1 MGISLT
7 TLCARDADA
16 NTAQRSLPTRRRE
29 RSIALSDATMLR
41 FLALIATAQA
51 IRLKQLNP
59 LSYIWREEPYLI
71 EFHAAGADQCDEM
84 KPAMSAVEKELGTR
98 ILKWDVWS
106 DPAAYKLMQFLDKGP
121 DGRSKCGGL
130 PFFYNRKTGKIV
142 CGATTEKN
150 LMNWAQG
157 LKHEMVLSPPPSAEQ
172 KRVQQRVTGREARI
186 ARQAFERKKKLVAE
200 MQAKKKA
207 RGAPAAPGAAAPQAA
222 AE

>member
-1 MGISLT
+1 MQLSTHQGADSLAH
-7 TLCARDADA
+7 LADNNA
-16 NTAQRSLPTRRRE
+16 VMRR
-29 RSIALSDATMLR
+29 L
-41 FLALIATAQA
+41 LALITTAHA

-84 KPAMSAVEKELGTR
+84 KPAMTAVEKELGTR

-150 LMNWAQG
+150 LMNWATG

-207 RGAPAAPGAAAPQAA
+207 RGAAAPAAPSAAAPQAA
-222 AE
+222 AQ

>member
-1 MGISLT
+1 MMRL
-7 TLCARDADA
+7 
-16 NTAQRSLPTRRRE
+16 
-29 RSIALSDATMLR
+29 
-41 FLALIATAQA
+41 LALAATAHA

-150 LMNWAQG
+150 LMNWATG

-200 MQAKKKA
+200 MQAKKRA
-207 RGAPAAPGAAAPQAA
+207 RGAAAPAAPSAAAPQAA
-222 AE
+222 AQ

>member
-1 MGISLT
+1 MWSVLA
-7 TLCARDADA
+7 TLHPLRHQLDSFGHLAD
-16 NTAQRSLPTRRRE
+16 TAVRTRRR
-29 RSIALSDATMLR
+29 RDAVTMRRL
-41 FLALIATAQA
+41 LALVTATQA

-84 KPAMSAVEKELGTR
+84 KPAMSAVEKSLNTR

-186 ARQAFERKKKLVAE
+186 ARQAFERKKKLVEE
-200 MQAKKKA
+200 MQAKKRA

>member
-1 MGISLT
+1 
-7 TLCARDADA
+7 
-16 NTAQRSLPTRRRE
+16 
-29 RSIALSDATMLR
+29 
-41 FLALIATAQA
+41 
-51 IRLKQLNP
+51 
-59 LSYIWREEPYLI
+59 
-71 EFHAAGADQCDEM
+71 
-84 KPAMSAVEKELGTR
+84 MSAVEKSLNTR

-172 KRVQQRVTGREARI
+172 KRVE
-186 ARQAFERKKKLVAE
+186 E

-222 AE
+222 AQ

>member
-1 MGISLT
+1 M
-7 TLCARDADA
+7 
-16 NTAQRSLPTRRRE
+16 RR
-29 RSIALSDATMLR
+29 L
-41 FLALIATAQA
+41 LALAATAHA

-150 LMNWAQG
+150 LMNWATG
-157 LKHEMVLSPPPSAEQ
+157 LKHEMVLSPPPSQEQ

-200 MQAKKKA
+200 MQAKKRA
-207 RGAPAAPGAAAPQAA
+207 RGAAAPAAPSAAAPTAA
-222 AE
+222 AQ

>member
-1 MGISLT
+1 MWSVLA
-7 TLCARDADA
+7 TLHPLRHQLDSFGHLAD
-16 NTAQRSLPTRRRE
+16 TAVRTRRR
-29 RSIALSDATMLR
+29 RDAVTMRRL
-41 FLALIATAQA
+41 LALVTATQA

-71 EFHAAGADQCDEM
+71 EFHAGADQCDEM
-84 KPAMSAVEKELGTR
+84 KPAMSAVEKELNTR

-106 DPAAYKLMQFLDKGP
+106 DPVAYKLMQFLDKGP

-186 ARQAFERKKKLVAE
+186 ARQAFERKKKLVEE

-207 RGAPAAPGAAAPQAA
+207 RGASAAPSAAAPQAA
-222 AE
+222 AQ

>member
-1 MGISLT
+1 LRISLT
-7 TLCARDADA
+7 ATPGAAM
-16 NTAQRSLPTRRRE
+16 RR
-29 RSIALSDATMLR
+29 L
-41 FLALIATAQA
+41 LALVTATQA

-59 LSYIWREEPYLI
+59 LSYVWREEPYLI

-84 KPAMSAVEKELGTR
+84 KPAMGAVEKELNTR

-186 ARQAFERKKKLVAE
+186 ARQAFERKKKLVEE
-200 MQAKKKA
+200 MQAKKRA
-207 RGAPAAPGAAAPQAA
+207 RGTVPAAAAPTRAAPKEAAA
-222 AE
+222 AEA

>member
-1 MGISLT
+1 M
-7 TLCARDADA
+7 
-16 NTAQRSLPTRRRE
+16 RR
-29 RSIALSDATMLR
+29 L
-41 FLALIATAQA
+41 LALATAAHA

-59 LSYIWREEPYLI
+59 LNVLWREEPYLI

-84 KPAMSAVEKELGTR
+84 KPAMSAVEKTLNTR

-150 LMNWAQG
+150 LMNWATG
-157 LKHEMVLSPPPSAEQ
+157 LKHEMVLSPPPSADQ

-186 ARQAFERKKKLVAE
+186 ARQAFERKKKLVE
-200 MQAKKKA
+200 ELQAKKRA
-207 RGAPAAPGAAAPQAA
+207 RGAAPAAAAAPTRAAPKEAAA
-222 AE
+222 AEA

>member
-1 MGISLT
+1 M
-7 TLCARDADA
+7 
-16 NTAQRSLPTRRRE
+16 RR
-29 RSIALSDATMLR
+29 L
-41 FLALIATAQA
+41 LALITTAQA

-59 LSYIWREEPYLI
+59 LNILWREEPYLI

-84 KPAMSAVEKELGTR
+84 RPAMSAVEQALNTR

-150 LMNWAQG
+150 LMNWANG
-157 LKHEMVLSPPPSAEQ
+157 LKHEMVLSPPPSQEQ

-186 ARQAFERKKKLVAE
+186 ARQAFERKKKLVAD
-200 MQAKKKA
+200 MQAKKRA
-207 RGAPAAPGAAAPQAA
+207 RGAAAPAAPSAAAPQAA
-222 AE
+222 AQ